1 MPTSV
6 CVLLCVPLFT
16 FFPNCCWC
24 VIFVFIPVFLSSYP
38 WFFDFI
44 LSMSGRSS
52 SEALKEEKE
61 VPPLNS
67 PSHKGRFLVGPT
79 TDLGFATDYS
89 QSLLYC
95 GQNNEYVL
103 FHFVPSG
110 DSSTSVLSPKGYNIK
125 P

>member
-1 MPTSV
+1 MCLYPCPHLSV
-6 CVLLCVPLFT
+6 CFSVCLCLP
-16 FFPNCCWC
+16 FFLTVVC
-24 VIFVFIPVFLSSYP
+24 VFFLYLYLSFCLPCP

-79 TDLGFATDYS
+79 TDLGFVTDYS

-95 GQNNEYVL
+95 GQN
-103 FHFVPSG
+103 
-110 DSSTSVLSPKGYNIK
+110 
-125 P
+125 